1 MEEDWGRNANAPKF
15 SLFKSKTPQQAALED
30 GHVDVVVYNRWK
42 KADRRLYQR
51 LKVEQIARRI
61 AEEKLATIEDLSDAL
76 NSLTFIKKDAEPDP
90 VLDQLIGQVQQ
101 LQIKSSVK
109 K

>member
-1 MEEDWGRNANAPKF
+1 MEEDWGSNANAPKF
-15 SLFKSKTPQQAALED
+15 SLFKNTTPQEAALN
-30 GHVDVVVYNRWK
+30 GGYVDTVVYNRWK

-51 LKVEQIARRI
+51 LKVEQIAKRI

-76 NSLTFIKKDAEPDP
+76 NSLTLIKKHAEPDP
-90 VLDQLIGQVQQ
+90 MIDELIGQVQQ
-101 LQIKSSVK
+101 LQIKSIVK